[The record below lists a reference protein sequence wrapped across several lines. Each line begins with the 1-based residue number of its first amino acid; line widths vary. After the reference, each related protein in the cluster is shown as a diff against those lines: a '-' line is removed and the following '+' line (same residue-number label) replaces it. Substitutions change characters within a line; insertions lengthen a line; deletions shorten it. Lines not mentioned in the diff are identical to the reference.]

1 MTVLTGV
8 LILAALAV
16 AATLSLLSSI
26 ASAAEILPARTVP
39 RDAATT
45 IANPPNQRP
54 QNLMPTRI
62 GMKSQ

>member
-16 AATLSLLSSI
+16 AAILSVLSSI
-26 ASAAEILPARTVP
+26 ASAAEILPGRAVAG
-39 RDAATT
+39 DAAGPHASRSTHR
-45 IANPPNQRP
+45 A

>member
-16 AATLSLLSSI
+16 AAILTVLSSI

-39 RDAATT
+39 GDAAATNAGPST
-45 IANPPNQRP
+45 HRS

>member
-8 LILAALAV
+8 LFLGALSV
-16 AATLSLLSSI
+16 AAVFSAVCSF
-26 ASAAEILPARTVP
+26 ASAAEILPARTVAG
-39 RDAATT
+39 DADATSAGQST
-45 IANPPNQRP
+45 FRS

>member
-8 LILAALAV
+8 LILGALAV
-16 AATLSLLSSI
+16 AAVFTALSSI
-26 ASAAEILPARTVP
+26 ASAAEILPARTVAG
-39 RDAATT
+39 DADATSAGQS
-45 IANPPNQRP
+45 IFRS